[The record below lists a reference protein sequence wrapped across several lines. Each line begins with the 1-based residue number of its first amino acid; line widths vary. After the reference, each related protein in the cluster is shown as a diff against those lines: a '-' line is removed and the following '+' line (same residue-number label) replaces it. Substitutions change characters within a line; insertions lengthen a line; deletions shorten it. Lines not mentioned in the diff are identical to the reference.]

1 MAAAI
6 AKNLMKISKLSEITG
21 VARDAIHYYI
31 REGLLP
37 KPVKTKK
44 NMAYYDH
51 TYIKRLRF
59 IKELQNKRFLPL
71 QVIKQI
77 LTESEG
83 NIGADEI
90 KTILELD
97 GKLFKNMKSR
107 PDLKPLTF
115 NELVDRFGLPGEE
128 IKKLIELGIISPE
141 NNSGDEVFGE
151 DCIRIVEIWSK
162 IRQIGF
168 TEKLGFS
175 VDLLQIYQDLIEVLV
190 KKEAQIF
197 ATRLTGN
204 VDSEESVKMTEA
216 AIHLTNN
223 FIGLLRKRTILKL
236 VRDYGMQSS

>member
-175 VDLLQIYQDLIEVLV
+175 VDLLQIYKDLIEVLV

-204 VDSEESVKMTEA
+204 VDSEESVKMAEA